1 MERVKLRTIREFRAG
16 NKDAFDD
23 IFYAYRDILYY
34 MSYYYVRDYDDAND
48 CVQEVFIRLV
58 NKIHL
63 FDERKASFNSW
74 FFLLARHSVLNTA
87 RIQIRRRMEYLL
99 DEEAVYNTPSQENR
113 ELKLYLQ
120 ELEEILGKTKYIIYV
135 FRTAY
140 KLTFEN
146 IAIMLDLN
154 REKTRRLYC
163 EALKRVVK
171 YMEEDN

>member
-34 MSYYYVRDYDDAND
+34 MSYYYVKDYDDAND

-58 NKIHL
+58 KKIHL
-63 FDERKASFNSW
+63 FDERKSSFNSW

-87 RIQIRRRMEYLL
+87 REQARRRLGFVL
-99 DEEAVYNTPSQENR
+99 DEEAVYNTPSPENR

-120 ELEEILGKTKYIIYV
+120 ELEEILGKTKYIIYI

-163 EALKRVVK
+163 EAVKLIVK